1 MSHLTDLPAWAAI
14 PVCILLLTGSVIT
27 LIGSMG
33 LIRLKTFYGRLHAP
47 TLGASAGTILI
58 SVASMITFA
67 VLQNRWILHEVL
79 IIVFVILTTPVT
91 LMLLGQS
98 ALYRDRIEGRNDVP
112 RKAAGDQPDTPGP
125 DTSGMDI

>member
-1 MSHLTDLPAWAAI
+1 MSHLTDLPTWAAI
-14 PVCILLLTGSVIT
+14 PVCILLLLGSGIT

-47 TLGASAGTILI
+47 TLGASAGVVLI
-58 SVASMITFA
+58 SLASMITFA
-67 VLQNRWILHEVL
+67 VLQNRWIFHEIL

-98 ALYRDRIEGRNDVP
+98 ALYRDRIEGDDDVP
-112 RKAAGDQPDTPGP
+112 RKATGAPVDTTTM
-125 DTSGMDI
+125 DT

>member
-1 MSHLTDLPAWAAI
+1 MSHLTDLPTWAAI
-14 PVCILLLTGSVIT
+14 PVCILLLLGSAIT
-27 LIGSMG
+27 LIGSIG

-58 SVASMITFA
+58 CVASMITFA
-67 VLQNRWILHEVL
+67 VLQNRWILHEIL

-98 ALYRDRIEGRNDVP
+98 ALYRDRIEGKNDVP
-112 RKAAGDQPDTPGP
+112 HKATGEQP

>member
-1 MSHLTDLPAWAAI
+1 MSHLTDLPTWAAI
-14 PVCILLLTGSVIT
+14 PVCVLLLLGSAIT

-58 SVASMITFA
+58 CIASMITFA
-67 VLQNRWILHEVL
+67 VLQNRWILHEIL

-112 RKAAGDQPDTPGP
+112 RKTTGEPP

>member
-1 MSHLTDLPAWAAI
+1 MNHLTDLPAWAAI
-14 PVCILLLTGSVIT
+14 PVCILLLLGSVIT
-27 LIGSMG
+27 LVGSMG

-58 SVASMITFA
+58 CVASMITFA
-67 VLQNRWILHEVL
+67 VLQNRWILHEIL
-79 IIVFVILTTPVT
+79 IIVFIILTTPVT

-98 ALYRDRIEGRNDVP
+98 ALYRDRIEGKNDVP
-112 RKAAGDQPDTPGP
+112 GKTTGEQP

>member
-14 PVCILLLTGSVIT
+14 PVCMLLLLGSAIT

-58 SVASMITFA
+58 CVASMITFA

-98 ALYRDRIEGRNDVP
+98 ALYRDRIEGKNDVP
-112 RKAAGDQPDTPGP
+112 GKTTGEQP

>member
-1 MSHLTDLPAWAAI
+1 MSHLTDLPTWAAI
-14 PVCILLLTGSVIT
+14 PVCLLLLLGSAIT
-27 LIGSMG
+27 LIGSIG

-58 SVASMITFA
+58 CIASMITFA
-67 VLQNRWILHEVL
+67 VLQNRWILHEIL

-112 RKAAGDQPDTPGP
+112 RKTTGEQP

>member
-1 MSHLTDLPAWAAI
+1 MSHLTDLPVWAAI
-14 PVCILLLTGSVIT
+14 PVCILLLTGSAVT

-58 SVASMITFA
+58 CLASMIAFA
-67 VLQNRWILHEVL
+67 VLQNRWIFHEVL
-79 IIVFVILTTPVT
+79 IIIFVILTTPVT

-98 ALYRDRIEGRNDVP
+98 ALYRDRIEGSTDVP
-112 RKAAGDQPDTPGP
+112 RKTTGQEPDM
-125 DTSGMDI
+125 SGMDI

>member
-112 RKAAGDQPDTPGP
+112 RKAAGDQPDISGP

>member
-1 MSHLTDLPAWAAI
+1 MSHLTDLPTWAAI
-14 PVCILLLTGSVIT
+14 PVCILLLAGSAIT
-27 LIGSMG
+27 LVGSMG

-58 SVASMITFA
+58 CIASMITFA
-67 VLQNRWILHEVL
+67 VLQNRWIVHEIL

-98 ALYRDRIEGRNDVP
+98 ALYRDRIEGQNDVP
-112 RKAAGDQPDTPGP
+112 RKAAGEQPDT
-125 DTSGMDI
+125 TGMDI

>member
-14 PVCILLLTGSVIT
+14 PVCILLLLGSVIT
-27 LIGSMG
+27 LVGSMG

-58 SVASMITFA
+58 CVASMITFA
-67 VLQNRWILHEVL
+67 VLQNRWILHEIL
-79 IIVFVILTTPVT
+79 IIVFIILTTPVT

-98 ALYRDRIEGRNDVP
+98 ALYRDRIEGKNDVP
-112 RKAAGDQPDTPGP
+112 GKTTGEQP

>member
-1 MSHLTDLPAWAAI
+1 MSHLTDLPTWVAI
-14 PVCILLLTGSVIT
+14 PVCILLLLGSAIT
-27 LIGSMG
+27 LIGSIG

-47 TLGASAGTILI
+47 TLGASAGTVLI
-58 SVASMITFA
+58 CTASMITFA

-98 ALYRDRIEGRNDVP
+98 ALYRDRIEGKNDVP
-112 RKAAGDQPDTPGP
+112 RKAAGEQPDT
-125 DTSGMDI
+125 TGMDI